1 MVEWG
6 VRLGDQV
13 LLKPSLPEGKPEWVL
28 QKLIW
33 SNPLVASGS
42 FANWAGKGS
51 RDFPLGGRFKQRTL
65 VNIPLESSQ
74 TEQTC
79 VTCASHS
86 HDCEE
91 PLNIQPDTPK
101 ADDSVNAC
109 CVVTLDNKR

>member
-51 RDFPLGGRFKQRTL
+51 RDFPLGRQ
-65 VNIPLESSQ
+65 VQ
-74 TEQTC
+74 TKDTC
-79 VTCASHS
+79 EHPS
-86 HDCEE
+86 
-91 PLNIQPDTPK
+91 
-101 ADDSVNAC
+101 
-109 CVVTLDNKR
+109 